1 MSNTE
6 IKDRAK
12 EICRESFKPLII
24 LYLADVLFDIIS
36 EKTEFLPLIILL
48 GIASVVITV
57 GSYYMLMR
65 GWIEGRMDINHL
77 LVPFKSSVYSGKI
90 LPIILM
96 ETLVVG
102 AAAIPT
108 VVMIVMMSL
117 NPAGFYVPIMLVMLI
132 GFLVVVVAVS
142 LTWYIFIMEPELS
155 VTEMMRRSAGY
166 MSRHWWGEFKFR
178 FSIMFIPALIAGTMM
193 QFIDESLVQL
203 LMIPVEIYIG
213 VAGVGYIYERI
224 LMVEKNKEAA
234 TATPKPVAAIEQ
246 AEQLPPVQDSIEEIT
261 ERLTEEA
268 GKDIELQLPTVETET
283 DNTEEQ

>member
-1 MSNTE
+1 MSNAE

-12 EICRESFKPLII
+12 EICRESFKPLIM

-36 EKTEFLPLIILL
+36 EKTEFLPLVILL

-77 LVPFKSSVYSGKI
+77 LIPFKSSVYSGKI

-102 AAAIPT
+102 AAAIPA

-117 NPAGFYVPIMLVMLI
+117 KPAWFYVPIMLVMLI
-132 GFLVVVVAVS
+132 GFLAVAVAIS

-166 MSRHWWGEFKFR
+166 MSRHWWGQFKFR
-178 FSIMFIPALIAGTMM
+178 FSIMFIPALIAGIMM
-193 QFIDESLVQL
+193 QFIDKSLVQL
-203 LMIPVEIYIG
+203 LLIPVEIYIG

-224 LMVEKNKEAA
+224 LMVERGPQPAGIRTVA
-234 TATPKPVAAIEQ
+234 TAEPVTEPAPEIPQETIEQ
-246 AEQLPPVQDSIEEIT
+246 LT

-268 GKDIELQLPTVETET
+268 GRDIELELPAIETAEENT
-283 DNTEEQ
+283 DEL

>member
-36 EKTEFLPLIILL
+36 EKTEFLPLVILL

-77 LVPFKSSVYSGKI
+77 LIPFKSSVYSGKI

-117 NPAGFYVPIMLVMLI
+117 NPAGFYVPIMLIFLI
-132 GFLVVVVAVS
+132 GFLVVAVAVS

-155 VTEMMRRSAGY
+155 VTAMMRRSAGY

-178 FSIMFIPALIAGTMM
+178 FSITFIPALIAGTMM

-203 LMIPVEIYIG
+203 LLIPVEIYIG

-224 LMVEKNKEAA
+224 LMVERGPQPAYIR
-234 TATPKPVAAIEQ
+234 PVAAAEPVTEPAPEIPQETIEQ
-246 AEQLPPVQDSIEEIT
+246 LT

-268 GKDIELQLPTVETET
+268 GKDIELELPAIETA
-283 DNTEEQ
+283 EENSDEL